1 MRKKNIPTIAVLFFI
16 VFCFNFPLS
25 IRAQNIEISGKVT
38 SASNQAPL
46 QGASVNVKGTTVGTS
61 TDADGNYHL
70 PKVSKNAVLVFSVV
84 GFINEEV
91 RVDSRNVINVI
102 LKEGVAQLNEVVIIG
117 YGKQQRTEVTG
128 AIASIT
134 AEQLQDFP
142 VSSFES
148 AIQGKVSGVVISMP
162 SGEPGAS
169 PQIRVRGTGSVSA
182 GSDPLYVI
190 DGLPISKN
198 TRLQSNLGQRTT
210 AFAAPLV
217 NPFSTINPNDIKSIE
232 ILKDASSA
240 GIYGSR
246 GSNGVVLITTN
257 KGTKGKTRVGLNTYQ
272 GVTSVTHKPA
282 MMRAKE
288 TIELSKDAMNFHYL
302 QSYDPLNPLSPFY
315 NSAYDPNTNAGREN
329 ADDDFVL
336 IPEKYV
342 NWDGTDTDWLDVIF
356 SPGSVSNYNLS
367 VSGGK
372 ENFTYYLSGGYYKEK
387 GIIKGSD
394 FDRYTLKSSF
404 VNDITRDLQIG
415 VNINLAYTN
424 NNRLPVNAPYT
435 ANPPG
440 IVYSAMVNSPVVTP
454 FNQDGTVNQ
463 LNGQN
468 HLGGGTTTADNPLA
482 IMEAVKERANNY
494 RTFGNIYGQYSF
506 LNHLTFKTYIGIDLD
521 NFQQSFYKGNSL
533 LYRGA
538 AEGDPFGQASSGQ
551 GINWLWEN
559 TLNYSNV
566 MGDHSIDGLVGY
578 TAQKQSDVLKVVVA
592 QKFPDDQITT
602 ISGGIVTAGNE
613 VKEEWSLV
621 SALAR
626 VNYAYKEKYLLTATI
641 RSDRSSR
648 FGYGNQTGYF
658 PSGSIGWRIKEEPFL
673 DKLDFL
679 NELKVRASYG
689 VTGNFEIPNYGSI
702 ALLSPRNY
710 VFNNQIV
717 NGVTQS
723 NLGNKN
729 LSWETTKSL
738 NFGLDFAFL
747 NDRIYGAF
755 DYYISHTSNL
765 LLYVTIPSSS
775 GFANALTNI
784 GKVENRGFEASFTSR
799 NLVGKFKWSTDF
811 NFSTNKN
818 TVLELGDAGDPI
830 LSEGGAGLRHI
841 TRIGDPIGSYYGY
854 VAEGIYKNQEEI
866 TNAPKDMLAPAPRPG
881 DIRFRDVNGDGKI
894 TSADRTVL
902 GSYFPDFTYGLN
914 NKFKYKNFDLGIFV
928 QGVQGREILNLTRR
942 QMLSGVGN
950 FNSYAILKD
959 RWISPEN
966 PGNGIF
972 PRADR
977 NTGLHGN
984 NMRES
989 SYQVEDG
996 SYIRLRSLSL
1006 GYEFK
1011 WEKVSN
1017 KIRVYVSG
1025 TNLWMSTKYIG
1036 FNPEV
1041 NNQQNSS
1048 LTPGEDYG
1056 AYPLSKTVMLGLNI
1070 SF

>member
-1 MRKKNIPTIAVLFFI
+1 MRKKIPFVTLMLFAL
-16 VFCFNFPLS
+16 FCINSPLNLL
-25 IRAQNIEISGKVT
+25 AQNIEVSGRVT
-38 SASNQAPL
+38 GSAGQGSL
-46 QGASVNVKGTTVGTS
+46 QGVSVNIKGTTVGTA
-61 TDADGNYHL
+61 TDTEGNYQL
-70 PKVSKNAVLVFSVV
+70 TKVPQNAVLEFSIV
-84 GFINEEV
+84 GFINQEI
-91 RVDSRNVINVI
+91 RVDSRKVINVT
-102 LKEGVAQLNEVVIIG
+102 LKEGVAQLSEVVIIG
-117 YGKQQRTEVTG
+117 YGKQQRAEVTG
-128 AIASIT
+128 SIASIT
-134 AEQLQDFP
+134 AEQLQDIP
-142 VSSFES
+142 VSSFEN
-148 AIQGKVSGVVISMP
+148 AIQGKVAGVDISMP

-198 TRLQSNLGQRTT
+198 ARLQSNLGQRTT

-257 KGTKGKTRVGLNTYQ
+257 KGSKGKTRISLNTYK
-272 GVTSVTHKPA
+272 GVTSVTHKPD
-282 MMRAKE
+282 MMGAKDL
-288 TIELSKDAMNFHYL
+288 IELTKESRNFNYL
-302 QSYDPLNPLSPFY
+302 QTYDPLNPASKFY
-315 NSAYDPNTNAGREN
+315 NPVYDPNTNAGREK
-329 ADDDFVL
+329 AKDDFVL
-336 IPEKYV
+336 IPEKYI
-342 NWDGTDTDWLDVIF
+342 NWDGTDTDWLGLIF
-356 SPGSVSNYNLS
+356 SPGSVSSYNLS
-367 VSGGK
+367 AGGGK
-372 ENFTYYLSGGYYKEK
+372 DNFTYYLSGGYYKEN

-415 VNINLAYTN
+415 FNINLAYTN

-440 IVYSAMVNSPVVTP
+440 IVYSAMVNSPVVKP
-454 FNQDGTVNQ
+454 YNEDGTVNQ
-463 LNGQN
+463 LDGQN
-468 HLGGGTTTADNPLA
+468 HLGGGTTTADNPFA
-482 IMEAVKERANNY
+482 IMEAVKEKANDY
-494 RTFGNIYGQYSF
+494 RTFGNVYGQYAF
-506 LNHLTFKTYIGIDLD
+506 LNHFNFKTYLGIDVD

-538 AEGDPFGQASSGQ
+538 RQGDPYGQASSGQ
-551 GINWLWEN
+551 GVNWLWEN
-559 TLNYSNV
+559 TLNYNNAI
-566 MGDHSIDGLVGY
+566 GEHTIDGLVGY

-613 VKEEWSLV
+613 VKEQWSLV

-626 VNYAYKEKYLLTATI
+626 VNYAFKEKYLLTATI

-658 PSGSIGWRIKEEPFL
+658 PSGSVGWRIKEEPFL
-673 DKLDFL
+673 DKIDFL
-679 NELKVRASYG
+679 NELKIRASYG

-702 ALLSPRNY
+702 ALLSARNY
-710 VFNNQIV
+710 VLNNQIV

-723 NLGNKN
+723 TLGNKN
-729 LSWETTKSL
+729 LSWETTRSVNL
-738 NFGLDFAFL
+738 GLDFAFL
-747 NDRIYGAF
+747 HDRIYGAF

-775 GFANALTNI
+775 GFSNALTNI
-784 GKVENRGFEASFTSR
+784 GKVENKGFEASFTSR

-811 NFSTNKN
+811 NFSSNRNK
-818 TVLELGDAGDPI
+818 VLALGDAGDPI

-854 VAEGIYKNQEEI
+854 IAEGIYQSQEEI
-866 TNAPKDMLAPAPRPG
+866 LKAPKDMLAPDPAPG
-881 DIRFRDVNGDGKI
+881 DIRFKDVNGDGKI
-894 TSADRTVL
+894 TPEDRTIL
-902 GSYFPDFTYGLN
+902 GSYFPDFTFGLN
-914 NKFKYKNFDLGIFV
+914 NKFRYKNFDLGIFI

-942 QMLSGVGN
+942 QMLSGVAN

-959 RWISPEN
+959 RWVSPGN

-996 SYIRLRSLSL
+996 SYIRLRNVTL

-1025 TNLWMSTKYIG
+1025 TNLWMATKYIG